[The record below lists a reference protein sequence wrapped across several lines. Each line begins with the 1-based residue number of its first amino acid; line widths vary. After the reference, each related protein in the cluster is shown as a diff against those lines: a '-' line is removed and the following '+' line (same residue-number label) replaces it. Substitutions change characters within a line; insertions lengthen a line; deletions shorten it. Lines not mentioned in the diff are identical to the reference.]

1 MGSRRKEGE
10 RMPEEALELP
20 QEKIYRE
27 ALRDIRN
34 RIQQVDDDIL
44 KLAEKEECQEKAKS
58 RS

>member
-1 MGSRRKEGE
+1 
-10 RMPEEALELP
+10 MPLPILYQLFRPPIELP

-44 KLAEKEECQEKAKS
+44 KLAKREECQEKVNL